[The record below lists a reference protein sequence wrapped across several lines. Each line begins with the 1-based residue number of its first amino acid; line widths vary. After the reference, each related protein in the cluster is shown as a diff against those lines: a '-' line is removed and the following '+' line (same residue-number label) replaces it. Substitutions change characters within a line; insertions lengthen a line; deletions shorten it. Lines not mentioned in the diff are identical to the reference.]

1 MEEEEEELIHVVAD
15 GEKMRTRKVH
25 LGERENGNRIQEEEE
40 EEEDGEN
47 EVNCREGEKNRGESR
62 RGRGRRL
69 DSEVSRQSRYNNSR
83 FLILF
88 NCYLDGNDDIATNSQ
103 SFSHRLAPPGE
114 QSNGGNQVG
123 PS

>member
-1 MEEEEEELIHVVAD
+1 MEGEEEEELIHVVAD

-25 LGERENGNRIQEEEE
+25 LRERENGNRIQEEEE
-40 EEEDGEN
+40 EEEE
-47 EVNCREGEKNRGESR
+47 EVNCGEGEKSRGESR

-69 DSEVSRQSRYNNSR
+69 DSEVSRQSRYNKSR
-83 FLILF
+83 FLMLIIW
-88 NCYLDGNDDIATNSQ
+88 YLGGNDDIPTISQ

>member
-1 MEEEEEELIHVVAD
+1 MGQEREGVLGKEEEEEE
-15 GEKMRTRKVH
+15 GE
-25 LGERENGNRIQEEEE
+25 
-40 EEEDGEN
+40 

-69 DSEVSRQSRYNNSR
+69 DSEVSRQSRYNKSR
-83 FLILF
+83 FLMLI
-88 NCYLDGNDDIATNSQ
+88 NWYLDGNDDVPTISQ

>member
-1 MEEEEEELIHVVAD
+1 MEGEEEEELIHVVAD
-15 GEKMRTRKVH
+15 GEKMRTKKVH

-69 DSEVSRQSRYNNSR
+69 DSEVSRQSRYNKSR
-83 FLILF
+83 FLMLI
-88 NCYLDGNDDIATNSQ
+88 NWYLDDIATISQ

>member
-1 MEEEEEELIHVVAD
+1 MEGEEEEELIHVVAD

-25 LGERENGNRIQEEEE
+25 LGERGNGNRIQEEEE
-40 EEEDGEN
+40 EEEEEE
-47 EVNCREGEKNRGESR
+47 EVNCREGEKSRGESR

-69 DSEVSRQSRYNNSR
+69 DSEVSRQSRYNNIR
-83 FLILF
+83 FLMLI
-88 NCYLDGNDDIATNSQ
+88 NWYLDGNDDIPTISQ